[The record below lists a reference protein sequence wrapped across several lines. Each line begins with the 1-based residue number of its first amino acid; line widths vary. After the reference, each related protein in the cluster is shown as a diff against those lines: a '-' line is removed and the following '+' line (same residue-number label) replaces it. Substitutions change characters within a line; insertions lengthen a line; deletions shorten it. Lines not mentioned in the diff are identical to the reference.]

1 MKIAAL
7 FVLLFCLFT
16 GRPPSAPEVRESD
29 RIRIAEAFRISE
41 VLGDTLWPQW
51 NKSPFALL
59 LVTPEHEFL
68 FRHPRP
74 TTDFISIGYDSL
86 LKCDVF
92 YRPRIFETSLL
103 ATFPAVN
110 GISTIVIGQPENTDA
125 KRSTRWV
132 LTMLHEHFHQY
143 QSSSPDYF
151 LGVQALGL
159 SGGDESG
166 MWMINYAF
174 PYDST
179 SVDRQF
185 MFMARK
191 LYEAVLSRGQPE
203 FVVRFKH
210 YQDLRKEF
218 RAMLSENDYRYFL
231 FQLWQEGV
239 ARYTELRMAELI
251 AREYSPTDAFRS
263 LIDYQSFRREFMQ
276 LRANTVLNLRSLSLK
291 GNRRTA
297 FYPFGAGE
305 ALLLDQVRPRWRE
318 EYLTNKFSLDRLFD
332 Q

>member
-1 MKIAAL
+1 MRIAAPI
-7 FVLLFCLFT
+7 VLLFSFLT
-16 GRPPSAPEVRESD
+16 NVPLSVPEVRESD

-74 TTDFISIGYDSL
+74 TNDFVSRGYDSL
-86 LKCDVF
+86 LNCEVF
-92 YRPRIFETSLL
+92 YRQRIFETSLL

-191 LYEAVLSRGQPE
+191 LHDAVLSTGHPE
-203 FVVRFKH
+203 FVVRLRHF
-210 YQDLRKEF
+210 QNLRKEF
-218 RAMLSENDYRYFL
+218 RTMLSENDYRYFL

-263 LIDYQSFRREFMQ
+263 LPDYQSFRREYMQ
-276 LRANTVLNLRSLSLK
+276 VRANTVLNLRSLSLK

-305 ALLLDQVRPRWRE
+305 ALLLDQINPRWRE
-318 EYLTNKFSLDRLFD
+318 EYLTKKFSLDPFFTD
-332 Q
+332 